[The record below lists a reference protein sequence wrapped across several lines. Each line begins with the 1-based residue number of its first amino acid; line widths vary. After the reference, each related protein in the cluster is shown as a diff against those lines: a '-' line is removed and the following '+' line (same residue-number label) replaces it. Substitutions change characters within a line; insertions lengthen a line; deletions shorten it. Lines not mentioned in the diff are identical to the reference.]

1 MSAHAWLGQV
11 RCRLLPAAC
20 CLLPGS
26 VDAIE
31 SLSKLVC
38 LIMRHPSTVLLFI
51 VALCCNDTMVVQGPG
66 ATVSTV
72 SWATPTPPTPHAQ
85 S

>member
-1 MSAHAWLGQV
+1 MSG
-11 RCRLLPAAC
+11 LPAAC

-38 LIMRHPSTVLLFI
+38 LIMSHPSTVLLFI